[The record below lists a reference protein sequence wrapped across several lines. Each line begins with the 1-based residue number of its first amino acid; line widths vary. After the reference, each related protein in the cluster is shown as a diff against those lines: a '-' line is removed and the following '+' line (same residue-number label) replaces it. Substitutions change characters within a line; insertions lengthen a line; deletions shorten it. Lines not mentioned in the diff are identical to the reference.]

1 MSASSRED
9 NLDDFVSLYFQYERS
24 LYVYVASLLSHP
36 SDVEDVLQETAK
48 VLWQTFGEYRRDEP
62 FLPWARRIAYHRVRN
77 HCRRERT
84 RRKHFRPAVLE
95 QLADASLEHDELLE
109 AQSRWLEK
117 CIEGLGEAE
126 RGLIQRRYASE
137 HTLAELAEQT
147 GRTPNA
153 VYMSMWR
160 IRRALFD
167 CVNEGLQS
175 EGYGVE

>member
-1 MSASSRED
+1 MFE
-9 NLDDFVSLYFQYERS
+9 
-24 LYVYVASLLSHP
+24 
-36 SDVEDVLQETAK
+36 
-48 VLWQTFGEYRRDEP
+48 
-62 FLPWARRIAYHRVRN
+62 AR
-77 HCRRERT
+77 
-84 RRKHFRPAVLE
+84 
-95 QLADASLEHDELLE
+95 
-109 AQSRWLEK
+109 SRWLEK
-117 CIEGLGEAE
+117 CIEKLGETE
-126 RGLIQRRYASE
+126 RRLIQQRYASE